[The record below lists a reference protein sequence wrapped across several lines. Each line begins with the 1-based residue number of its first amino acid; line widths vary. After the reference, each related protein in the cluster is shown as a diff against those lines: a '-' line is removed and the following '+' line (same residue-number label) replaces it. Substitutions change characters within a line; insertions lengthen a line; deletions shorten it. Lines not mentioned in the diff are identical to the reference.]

1 MNTDA
6 KNPQQNIS
14 KVNSTMHL
22 KDHIFKQ
29 SNGIYPGCKNDLVS
43 ANQAIR
49 YFTSTNWREK
59 ML

>member
-22 KDHIFKQ
+22 KDHIFKE
-29 SNGIYPGCKNDLVS
+29 SNGNYPGCKNGSVS
-43 ANQAIR
+43 ANQA
-49 YFTSTNWREK
+49 T
-59 ML
+59 